1 MLVVKIGDHVFYKD
15 ADTDFVL
22 REVANLRKFFFY
34 DSSSKTWVFDPAKF
48 DGNSDILCEYVA
60 ELFNVGKSEVY
71 SIVKETVRKYYSE
84 EYVEKL
90 RKLLERGIFAVVP
103 SEPLDE
109 KRRLYADTFFTH
121 RRGLYFLDVDK
132 VTNYVILRN
141 VRSAKTL
148 ARAIKYA
155 MDVCGFRYLD
165 GHVEWLEAN
174 AKTLL
179 EDAMREYARRTTMVL
194 NDTGSDV
201 EILIGRNLTKRELA
215 ILRETFT
222 TVYYTADAMG
232 NLTEH
237 RMRVIKYDRSRG
249 TFRIPYFAMP
259 RLLKVAQ
266 DLGFKKVVDNVRWI
280 RKKIPTPPK
289 FELKLYKF
297 QARALKAWARAGF
310 RGVIVVP
317 TGGGKTYIGM
327 AALYHLSVPTL
338 ICVTTI
344 ELARQWKQK
353 LEEHLGIKAALLGGG
368 SREIGDVTVAIY
380 NSAVN
385 HVDALKDKFELIIF
399 DECLTYDTLVLTD
412 RGWIPIGEIVEKRL
426 PVRVLTHRGR
436 FMPVVGWHKVPLR
449 KRLVRVVLENGTE
462 IRCTEDHKFLTDVGW
477 VEAIK
482 LLGRNVLYKIND
494 EVVSI
499 GEREALPDLWK
510 EDSKYAKTLST
521 SPQGKIETEPMLL
534 VSEGVSEQGCTW
546 GTLFDST
553 CRSREKRKNSG
564 TPSFKEKRS
573 GEMEGSTQKEYG
585 EKGGLEEGDNF
596 NGDSKE
602 SDTWY
607 FVRGWQYE
615 VSEQEEQKHE
625 VVYKT
630 LFEPVRVC
638 HVEVLDA
645 EEYHKNEA
653 EDRGKQ
659 RIRPKVSCISHY
671 VLTLSNRNI
680 QADVYRWKKND
691 KQEVVKGD
699 RPSDSS
705 CHLDHGRQY
714 CIGETTSFENKPWA
728 CNGGGSD
735 HLTRMAGHGLG
746 CRVESL
752 QCGKG
757 VRSVDTTEARSEE
770 IDRNNRAL
778 CNSVDEIQDF
788 VYDITVAEDHSYVA
802 NGVVVHNCH
811 HVPAD
816 SFRKVAFLCK
826 ARKRL
831 GLSATP
837 KRSDR
842 NEALIFFSV
851 GD

>member
-34 DSSSKTWVFDPAKF
+34 DSNSKTWVFDPAKF
-48 DGNSDILCEYVA
+48 DGNSDALCEYVA
-60 ELFNVGKSEVY
+60 ELFDVGKSEVY

-132 VTNYVILRN
+132 VTNYVILRK

-201 EILIGRNLTKRELA
+201 EILIGRSLTKRELA

-249 TFRIPYFAMP
+249 TFRIPYFAVP

-399 DECLTYDTLVLTD
+399 DEV
-412 RGWIPIGEIVEKRL
+412 
-426 PVRVLTHRGR
+426 
-436 FMPVVGWHKVPLR
+436 
-449 KRLVRVVLENGTE
+449 
-462 IRCTEDHKFLTDVGW
+462 
-477 VEAIK
+477 
-482 LLGRNVLYKIND
+482 
-494 EVVSI
+494 
-499 GEREALPDLWK
+499 
-510 EDSKYAKTLST
+510 
-521 SPQGKIETEPMLL
+521 
-534 VSEGVSEQGCTW
+534 
-546 GTLFDST
+546 
-553 CRSREKRKNSG
+553 
-564 TPSFKEKRS
+564 
-573 GEMEGSTQKEYG
+573 
-585 EKGGLEEGDNF
+585 
-596 NGDSKE
+596 
-602 SDTWY
+602 
-607 FVRGWQYE
+607 
-615 VSEQEEQKHE
+615 
-625 VVYKT
+625 
-630 LFEPVRVC
+630 
-638 HVEVLDA
+638 
-645 EEYHKNEA
+645 
-653 EDRGKQ
+653 
-659 RIRPKVSCISHY
+659 
-671 VLTLSNRNI
+671 
-680 QADVYRWKKND
+680 
-691 KQEVVKGD
+691 
-699 RPSDSS
+699 
-705 CHLDHGRQY
+705 
-714 CIGETTSFENKPWA
+714 
-728 CNGGGSD
+728 
-735 HLTRMAGHGLG
+735 
-746 CRVESL
+746 
-752 QCGKG
+752 
-757 VRSVDTTEARSEE
+757 
-770 IDRNNRAL
+770 
-778 CNSVDEIQDF
+778 
-788 VYDITVAEDHSYVA
+788 
-802 NGVVVHNCH
+802 H

-851 GD
+851 GDVVFKASYRDMVKLKLAAPLKYYRFYVRLNSEEAAKYAQSAGGNPSKVQRMMKIAFTASEKYDVLKRIIQRLPDDKILVFCQYIDQAEKAYKAIRNVAPKQAVLLTGKTDAKLRKRYFEQFKEGKKRIIVTTTVLDEGIDVPDAETAIILSGTGTERQMIQRIGRVIRYRPGKVAKVIEIVTRGTVEEKIAERRARVLKEYGIRLKKEKN